1 MSIQNRGARCQGPR
15 VPVRFRSKR
24 GTAWDQGVSA
34 GSRSFQHGPGAT
46 GTREGFPDRPRVRQK
61 DPGGSRR
68 FQARPAPG
76 RGFQTDPGCAR
87 RTLGV
92 PEEAESLV
100 DYSNHKESTSKPKDQ
115 KEGQGKVWRDR
126 SPRKETHRDNTPLRH
141 QESSS
146 WKGKAK
152 DAQGLRKP
160 SSSKCFICDGDHWA
174 RQCPQRQALSSLL
187 ARYQEE
193 NDVDGCQ
200 EGAHIGSLQLLNGI
214 QSTPK
219 IETKGLL
226 FVDVAIN
233 GKATRAMVDTGIE
246 FLDQVKAIPMPF
258 VNAISITKG
267 NQACVVPMIRGTKQ
281 ESKVLSALQLE
292 EEDTNRDSLETSMLP
307 FPTCYKGKSRA
318 QHRGAKRRR
327 HQTDK
332 MQRPPKFKEGSTHR
346 GRKSKI
352 RRSISTIPRRPRD
365 EGIAGLG
372 GGGCH
377 DPPSCPRLNQV
388 RDDREGTMS
397 IQNRGARCQGPR
409 VPVRFRSKRGT
420 AWDQGVPAGS
430 RSFQH
435 GPGAT
440 GTREGFPDRPRV
452 RQKDPGGS
460 RRFQARPAPGRGFQ
474 TDPGCA
480 RRTLGVPEGSRRD
493 RHPGG
498 ASGRPG
504 VRQKDPGGSRSK
516 GKRKPL
522 DFAILRVLRLGLSC
536 AILRVLRLGLGF
548 AILKSSDEVQQG
560 HDDMFEML
568 DGIQKSTFVETNTE
582 RSSMNTETT
591 ESEGEVEK
599 FRKLL
604 NDAQRELYPGCKYSK
619 LSFLMK
625 SGSMSNEGAI
635 HASLSDEEDDHDYYD
650 DDTITNYFDYGVG
663 GCEL

>member
-1 MSIQNRGARCQGPR
+1 MGHFKDKNAPKMDLERFNMVHTSLGAVQDDREGTMSIQNRGARCQGPR
-15 VPVRFRSKR
+15 VPGRFRSKR
-24 GTAWDQGVSA
+24 GTAWDQGVPA
-34 GSRSFQHGPGAT
+34 GSRSFQHDPGAT
-46 GTREGFPDRPRVRQK
+46 GTREGFPDRPGVRQKVPGATDTREGLPDRPGVRQK

-68 FQARPAPG
+68 FRQ
-76 RGFQTDPGCAR
+76 
-87 RTLGV
+87 
-92 PEEAESLV
+92 EAESLV

-126 SPRKETHRDNTPLRH
+126 SPRKETHRYNTPLRH

-174 RQCPQRQALSSLL
+174 RQCPQRQALSLLL

-226 FVDVAIN
+226 FVDAAIN

-246 FLDQVKAIPMPF
+246 FLDQVKAISMPF
-258 VNAISITKG
+258 VNTISITEG

-281 ESKVLSALQLE
+281 ESKVLFALQLE
-292 EEDTNRDSLETSMLP
+292 EEDTNRGSLKTSMLA

-377 DPPSCPRLNQV
+377 DPPSCPRLNQGKTRTMGHFKDKNAPKMDLERFNMV
-388 RDDREGTMS
+388 HTSLGAVQDDREGTMS

-409 VPVRFRSKRGT
+409 VPGRFRSKRGT

-435 GPGAT
+435 DPGAT
-440 GTREGFPDRPRV
+440 GTREGFPDRPGV
-452 RQKDPGGS
+452 RQKVPG
-460 RRFQARPAPGRGFQ
+460 A
-474 TDPGCA
+474 TDT
-480 RRTLGVPEGSRRD
+480 REGLPD
-493 RHPGG
+493 
-498 ASGRPG
+498 RPG
-504 VRQKDPGGSRSK
+504 VRQKDPGGSRRFRQ
-516 GKRKPL
+516 GL
-522 DFAILRVLRLGLSC
+522 DRPRVR
-536 AILRVLRLGLGF
+536 
-548 AILKSSDEVQQG
+548 
-560 HDDMFEML
+560 
-568 DGIQKSTFVETNTE
+568 QKDPGVFQKVPP
-582 RSSMNTETT
+582 RSRQTRGDL
-591 ESEGEVEK
+591 EG
-599 FRKLL
+599 
-604 NDAQRELYPGCKYSK
+604 
-619 LSFLMK
+619 
-625 SGSMSNEGAI
+625 SGRP
-635 HASLSDEEDDHDYYD
+635 
-650 DDTITNYFDYGVG
+650 
-663 GCEL
+663 

>member
-1 MSIQNRGARCQGPR
+1 MDGLQPWAKTELKRRR
-15 VPVRFRSKR
+15 VENL
-24 GTAWDQGVSA
+24 ADA
-34 GSRSFQHGPGAT
+34 LA
-46 GTREGFPDRPRVRQK
+46 
-61 DPGGSRR
+61 
-68 FQARPAPG
+68 
-76 RGFQTDPGCAR
+76 
-87 RTLGV
+87 
-92 PEEAESLV
+92 EAESLV

-233 GKATRAMVDTGIE
+233 GKATRAMVDTGASHNFISPE
-246 FLDQVKAIPMPF
+246 EATRLGVKVTGGKGSIKAVNSAAKPIHGITQKVKTDIGTWSGHLNFSIVPMDDYKLILGIKFLDQVKAIPMPF
-258 VNAISITKG
+258 VNAISITEG

-292 EEDTNRDSLETSMLP
+292 EEDTNRGSLKTSMLA

-318 QHRGAKRRR
+318 QHRGTKRRR

-352 RRSISTIPRRPRD
+352 RRSISTIPRRPCD

-377 DPPSCPRLNQV
+377 DPPSCPRLNQGKT
-388 RDDREGTMS
+388 RTM
-397 IQNRGARCQGPR
+397 GH
-409 VPVRFRSKRGT
+409 F
-420 AWDQGVPAGS
+420 
-430 RSFQH
+430 
-435 GPGAT
+435 
-440 GTREGFPDRPRV
+440 
-452 RQKDPGGS
+452 KDKN
-460 RRFQARPAPGRGFQ
+460 APKM
-474 TDPGCA
+474 D
-480 RRTLGVPEGSRRD
+480 LE
-493 RHPGG
+493 
-498 ASGRPG
+498 
-504 VRQKDPGGSRSK
+504 
-516 GKRKPL
+516 
-522 DFAILRVLRLGLSC
+522 
-536 AILRVLRLGLGF
+536 
-548 AILKSSDEVQQG
+548 
-560 HDDMFEML
+560 
-568 DGIQKSTFVETNTE
+568 
-582 RSSMNTETT
+582 
-591 ESEGEVEK
+591 
-599 FRKLL
+599 
-604 NDAQRELYPGCKYSK
+604 
-619 LSFLMK
+619 
-625 SGSMSNEGAI
+625 
-635 HASLSDEEDDHDYYD
+635 
-650 DDTITNYFDYGVG
+650 
-663 GCEL
+663 

>member
-15 VPVRFRSKR
+15 VPGRFRSKR
-24 GTAWDQGVSA
+24 GTAWDQGVPA

-46 GTREGFPDRPRVRQK
+46 DTREGFPDRPGVRQK
-61 DPGGSRR
+61 DP
-68 FQARPAPG
+68 
-76 RGFQTDPGCAR
+76 
-87 RTLGV
+87 GV

-146 WKGKAK
+146 WKDKAK

-187 ARYQEE
+187 ARHQEE
-193 NDVDGCQ
+193 NDVNGCQ

-258 VNAISITKG
+258 VNAISITEG
-267 NQACVVPMIRGTKQ
+267 NQACMVPMIRGTKQ
-281 ESKVLSALQLE
+281 ESKVLSAVQLE
-292 EEDTNRDSLETSMLP
+292 EEDTNRGSLETSMLT
-307 FPTCYKGKSRA
+307 FPTCYKGKSRV

-332 MQRPPKFKEGSTHR
+332 MQSPPKFKKGSTHR

-377 DPPSCPRLNQV
+377 DPPFFPRLNQGKTRTMGHFKDKNAPKMDLERFNMV
-388 RDDREGTMS
+388 HTSLGAVQDDREGTMS

-409 VPVRFRSKRGT
+409 VPGRFRSKRGT

-435 GPGAT
+435 GPGTTGTREGFPDRPGVRQKVPGAT
-440 GTREGFPDRPRV
+440 GTREGFPDRPGV

-480 RRTLGVPEGSRRD
+480 RRTLGVPEDS
-493 RHPGG
+493 
-498 ASGRPG
+498 AK
-504 VRQKDPGGSRSK
+504 V
-516 GKRKPL
+516 
-522 DFAILRVLRLGLSC
+522 
-536 AILRVLRLGLGF
+536 
-548 AILKSSDEVQQG
+548 
-560 HDDMFEML
+560 
-568 DGIQKSTFVETNTE
+568 
-582 RSSMNTETT
+582 
-591 ESEGEVEK
+591 
-599 FRKLL
+599 
-604 NDAQRELYPGCKYSK
+604 
-619 LSFLMK
+619 
-625 SGSMSNEGAI
+625 
-635 HASLSDEEDDHDYYD
+635 
-650 DDTITNYFDYGVG
+650 
-663 GCEL
+663 

>member
-1 MSIQNRGARCQGPR
+1 MDGLQPWAKTELKRRRVQNLAD
-15 VPVRFRSKR
+15 
-24 GTAWDQGVSA
+24 ALA
-34 GSRSFQHGPGAT
+34 
-46 GTREGFPDRPRVRQK
+46 
-61 DPGGSRR
+61 
-68 FQARPAPG
+68 
-76 RGFQTDPGCAR
+76 
-87 RTLGV
+87 
-92 PEEAESLV
+92 EAESLV

-115 KEGQGKVWRDR
+115 NEGQGKVWRDR
-126 SPRKETHRDNTPLRH
+126 SPRKETHRDNTPRRH

-226 FVDVAIN
+226 FADVAIN
-233 GKATRAMVDTGIE
+233 GKATRAMVDTGASHNFISPEEATRLGVKVTGGKGSIKAVNSATKPIHGIAQKVKTDIGTWSDHLNFSIVPMDDYKLILGIE

-258 VNAISITKG
+258 VNAISITEG
-267 NQACVVPMIRGTKQ
+267 NQACVVPMIRGTTQ

-292 EEDTNRDSLETSMLP
+292 EEDTNRGSLETSMLA

-327 HQTDK
+327 HQADK

-377 DPPSCPRLNQV
+377 DPPSCPRLNQGKTRTMGHFKDKNAPKMDLERFNMV
-388 RDDREGTMS
+388 HTSLGAVQDDRERTMS

-409 VPVRFRSKRGT
+409 VPGRFRSKRGI
-420 AWDQGVPAGS
+420 AWDQGFQRVPEVS
-430 RSFQH
+430 S
-435 GPGAT
+435 T
-440 GTREGFPDRPRV
+440 V
-452 RQKDPGGS
+452 
-460 RRFQARPAPGRGFQ
+460 QARPAPGRGFQ

-498 ASGRPG
+498 VSRQTRGASEGPWG
-504 VRQKDPGGSRSK
+504 FQKIIAIVGLQRGIPSKRESSARVDYVPALCTHRLSLLPIEWSGEVFGSRRR
-516 GKRKPL
+516 GRFAARDVARKRPVNVLSNINGRGCGRFIAPRPL
-522 DFAILRVLRLGLSC
+522 PVP
-536 AILRVLRLGLGF
+536 V
-548 AILKSSDEVQQG
+548 
-560 HDDMFEML
+560 
-568 DGIQKSTFVETNTE
+568 T
-582 RSSMNTETT
+582 
-591 ESEGEVEK
+591 
-599 FRKLL
+599 
-604 NDAQRELYPGCKYSK
+604 REPVSPWQ
-619 LSFLMK
+619 
-625 SGSMSNEGAI
+625 NEQPPA
-635 HASLSDEEDDHDYYD
+635 
-650 DDTITNYFDYGVG
+650 
-663 GCEL
+663 

>member
-1 MSIQNRGARCQGPR
+1 MGHFKDKNAPKMDLERFNMVHTSFGAVQDDREGTMSIQNRGARCQGPR
-15 VPVRFRSKR
+15 VPGRFRSKR
-24 GTAWDQGVSA
+24 GTAWDQGVPA

-46 GTREGFPDRPRVRQK
+46 GTREGFPDRPGVRQK

-68 FQARPAPG
+68 VQARPAPG
-76 RGFQTDPGCAR
+76 RGFQTDPGCVR
-87 RTLGV
+87 RTQGV
-92 PEEAESLV
+92 PEEAESLI

-160 SSSKCFICDGDHWA
+160 SSSKCLICDGDHWA

-258 VNAISITKG
+258 VNAISITEG

-281 ESKVLSALQLE
+281 ESKVLSALQLK
-292 EEDTNRDSLETSMLP
+292 EEDTNRGSLETSMLA

-318 QHRGAKRRR
+318 QHRGAKRKR
-327 HQTDK
+327 HQAEK

-377 DPPSCPRLNQV
+377 DPPSCPRLNQGKTRTMGHFKDKNAPKMDLERFNMV
-388 RDDREGTMS
+388 HTSFGAVQDDREGTMS

-409 VPVRFRSKRGT
+409 VPGRFRSKRGT

-440 GTREGFPDRPRV
+440 GTREGFPDRPGV

-460 RRFQARPAPGRGFQ
+460 RRVQARPAPGRGFQ
-474 TDPGCA
+474 TDPGCV
-480 RRTLGVPEGSRRD
+480 RRTQGVPEGSRRD

-498 ASGRPG
+498 VSRQTWGAPEGPWGFQNIPPRSRQTQGAPEGPWG
-504 VRQKDPGGSRSK
+504 VPEGSTK
-516 GKRKPL
+516 
-522 DFAILRVLRLGLSC
+522 V
-536 AILRVLRLGLGF
+536 
-548 AILKSSDEVQQG
+548 
-560 HDDMFEML
+560 
-568 DGIQKSTFVETNTE
+568 
-582 RSSMNTETT
+582 
-591 ESEGEVEK
+591 
-599 FRKLL
+599 
-604 NDAQRELYPGCKYSK
+604 
-619 LSFLMK
+619 
-625 SGSMSNEGAI
+625 
-635 HASLSDEEDDHDYYD
+635 
-650 DDTITNYFDYGVG
+650 
-663 GCEL
+663 